1 METVLLKALIV
12 GTEDKSLIGFNS
24 EFIQTINMDSVHTS
38 PIYTVQFLDENLLA
52 SGDDDGAIKIWDLR
66 TLKSVYSADDQ
77 LGGTTTDIKFDVA
90 KNFML
95 ATNSGGHLGVYDLR
109 KNDDSKEQLYALSD
123 EMEEEMT
130 CMQICQV

>member
-1 METVLLKALIV
+1 
-12 GTEDKSLIGFNS
+12 
-24 EFIQTINMDSVHTS
+24 MDSVHTS

-66 TLKSVYSADDQ
+66 TLKPVYTAEDQ

-109 KNDDSKEQLYALSD
+109 KNDDSKEKLYALSD